1 MKGKDLERIVAEVPA
16 RLKRQAAAKAALEG
30 RSLRE
35 VLIELLE
42 KWLNEP
48 ERDREESALNFALN

>member
-1 MKGKDLERIVAEVPA
+1 MERKELERIVAEVPA

-42 KWLNEP
+42 LWIDEP
-48 ERDREESALNFALN
+48 EQNREESALEFALE